1 MAKMLEIYHRY
12 QPKGQ
17 IACTRKNIPNTKLLA
32 TQAVLAGGGIIHRQ
46 GCSETILLFA
56 NHRHFYPSQI
66 IWLQQVTQLR
76 QTAPEK
82 CIVVKQITQINR
94 EALKRSQISYNWIN
108 FLEDIT
114 LQTRGSQIAPRC
126 HLLSL
131 GNNLNTIEKYAQ
143 TGIGFNGDIRPL
155 LRTT

>member
-56 NHRHFYPSQI
+56 LTIVIFYPSQI
-66 IWLQQVTQLR
+66 IGYNRLHSYAKQHLKNALLW
-76 QTAPEK
+76 
-82 CIVVKQITQINR
+82 KQITQQ
-94 EALKRSQISYNWIN
+94 ARSVKSAARY
-108 FLEDIT
+108 LT
-114 LQTRGSQIAPRC
+114 
-126 HLLSL
+126 
-131 GNNLNTIEKYAQ
+131 
-143 TGIGFNGDIRPL
+143 TG
-155 LRTT
+155 